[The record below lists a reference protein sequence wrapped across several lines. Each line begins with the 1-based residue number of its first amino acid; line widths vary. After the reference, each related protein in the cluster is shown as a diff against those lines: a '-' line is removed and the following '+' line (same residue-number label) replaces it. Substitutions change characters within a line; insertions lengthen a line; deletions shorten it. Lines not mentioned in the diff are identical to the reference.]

1 MESRTKG
8 EAFLSIYRDRRSRD
22 FLIEE
27 RVEDPGFRG
36 TFVVWGERTT
46 VSQAEMQ
53 AQGLAL
59 ILKCLEEFRVRR
71 PGSDFVPAKE
81 PSAFL
86 RKLRSL
92 DDVSVKQLADGS
104 IRLVPMHHRYGGFVG
119 SPPEEQLLLS
129 PDIDQEEF
137 FARLLEAFEQ
147 CT

>member
-1 MESRTKG
+1 MRG
-8 EAFLSIYRDRRSRD
+8 EAFLSIYRDRRSGD
-22 FLIEE
+22 FLLEE
-27 RVEDPGFRG
+27 QVEDPRRRG
-36 TFVVWGERTT
+36 TFVVWGERTP

-59 ILKCLEEFRVRR
+59 ILKCLEDFRVRR
-71 PGSDFVPAKE
+71 PGSDFVPSKE
-81 PSAFL
+81 PPAFQ

-104 IRLVPMHHRYGGFVG
+104 IRLVPLHHRQGGFVG

-129 PDIDQEEF
+129 PAVAQEEF
-137 FARLLEAFEQ
+137 FARLMEAFEQ